1 MCTRRS
7 TGSLHIANQDG
18 RTPLMV
24 AASKGRQDIAKKLL
38 TAGAFI
44 NLQVFVLQPIDSE
57 SGLVSQI
64 AFGFS
69 IFNRTL
75 RTTLPLF
82 WLAAMVT
89 VKWLTS
95 FSKSETK
102 DLIPFVVSAI

>member
-24 AASKGRQDIAKKLL
+24 AASKGRQDIAKQLL
-38 TAGAFI
+38 VAGAFI

-64 AFGFS
+64 AFGYAETTKLI

-82 WLAAMVT
+82 WLAAMVI
-89 VKWLTS
+89 VKWLTY
-95 FSKSETK
+95 FSKSET
-102 DLIPFVVSAI
+102 